1 MGCQLCKTS
10 QARIEAWNWELYLG
24 SGDWKLELEFVIQN
38 PEYGIRDPESGLYP
52 GSGMGDQGG
61 GASAVAELV
70 RVRARAPVCAP
81 QAGCTRSVLRNWRA
95 RARARPCARHRPGA
109 RARFC
114 GRGLG
119 SGNPGIR
126 NPGIRESRS
135 QKCTILVDVDQNWGC
150 DACGE

>member
-1 MGCQLCKTS
+1 MES
-10 QARIEAWNWELYLG
+10 
-24 SGDWKLELEFVIQN
+24 
-38 PEYGIRDPESGLYP
+38 GIRNPDSGFRNP
-52 GSGMGDQGG
+52 GSGIGDQGG
-61 GASAVAELV
+61 GASAVAEL
-70 RVRARAPVCAP
+70 
-81 QAGCTRSVLRNWRA
+81 A

-109 RARFC
+109 RARLC
-114 GRGLG
+114 GRGLE